1 MRMIEVLSSAT
12 LFVGLL
18 AGCTQPPLAPPTAIE
33 SSPSVPGPST
43 ALREPLSP
51 ADQIK
56 VVAEAE
62 GFMRALVRPANNRD
76 AWWKGVQPYLTPAAT
91 MKLSSSLQ
99 PSSVGFTRVNGSG
112 QLMPLSE
119 GDQADDGRT
128 VAVITDAGLFIVEIA
143 NPPADSRISSYHPQG
158 GSLATPDSPATIS
171 DAALAKFATTF
182 MHAFAKPAAGVS
194 TGQWQERIAS
204 MLTDDAVD
212 TYADITPAAVPV
224 RRVTGPV
231 KVEKPDTLGDDA
243 DTIRSVTVGTDA
255 GVYKL
260 LVQLPSS
267 GFSDRMLVVE
277 IQEP

>member
-91 MKLSSSLQ
+91 MKLSSLQ

-128 VAVITDAGLFIVEIA
+128 VAVLTDAGLFIVEIA